1 MFNDSTKLIFKT
13 IFHTAFF
20 QTSCPRQH
28 KKRKNFYFERLTPK
42 RDFSISLT
50 ISKHGWTGI
59 LHLPFIFIYSSIMFK
74 WIQVLRAK
82 AVCFFCKARS
92 FTKLQVHTHAKF
104 PLPRLFKN
112 LQPACFTNFIVFHR
126 IAAATGLI
134 ERCKGKSHLRFWRR
148 RKSLSTLEKLHVLNG
163 VLKFVEEFPVI
174 ALAEGT
180 CLLFHSCEN

>member
-1 MFNDSTKLIFKT
+1 MFNDSTRLIFKT

-50 ISKHGWTGI
+50 ISNHGWTGI
-59 LHLPFIFIYSSIMFK
+59 SKSTFTQNSYSLTYTVRLCSNEFK
-74 WIQVLRAK
+74 SCEPKYAFFAK
-82 AVCFFCKARS
+82 RGHS
-92 FTKLQVHTHAKF
+92 QNSRYILTF

-134 ERCKGKSHLRFWRR
+134 ERCKGKQHLRF
-148 RKSLSTLEKLHVLNG
+148 
-163 VLKFVEEFPVI
+163 
-174 ALAEGT
+174 
-180 CLLFHSCEN
+180 

>member
-1 MFNDSTKLIFKT
+1 MFNDSTRLIFKT
-13 IFHTAFF
+13 IFHAAFF

-50 ISKHGWTGI
+50 ISNHGWTGI
-59 LHLPFIFIYSSIMFK
+59 SKSTFTQNSYSLTYTVRLCSNEFK
-74 WIQVLRAK
+74 SCEPKYAFFAK
-82 AVCFFCKARS
+82 RGHS
-92 FTKLQVHTHAKF
+92 QNSRYILTF

-134 ERCKGKSHLRFWRR
+134 ERCKGKQHLRF
-148 RKSLSTLEKLHVLNG
+148 
-163 VLKFVEEFPVI
+163 
-174 ALAEGT
+174 
-180 CLLFHSCEN
+180 